1 MRFVIST
8 AVEKSM
14 GNYLITELT
23 DFSIPLRY
31 SRNDA
36 KTVNS
41 LCLLCVS
48 FSANFAVNKRLFL
61 RPDFT
66 QKFWSKTQ
74 IRSQHVLRHTL
85 YKFRE

>member
-8 AVEKSM
+8 VVEKSM

-36 KTVNS
+36 KTVNP
-41 LCLLCVS
+41 LCILCVY
-48 FSANFAVNKRLFL
+48 FSASFVVNNNYFFALILLKNSGVKPR
-61 RPDFT
+61 
-66 QKFWSKTQ
+66 
-74 IRSQHVLRHTL
+74 
-85 YKFRE
+85 